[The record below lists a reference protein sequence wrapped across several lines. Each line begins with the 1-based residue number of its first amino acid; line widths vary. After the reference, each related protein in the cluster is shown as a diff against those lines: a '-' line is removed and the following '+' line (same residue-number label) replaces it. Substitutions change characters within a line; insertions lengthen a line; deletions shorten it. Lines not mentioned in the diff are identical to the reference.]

1 LQLRS
6 VYNCFIRYTKNLVTG
21 FADKSAEIDFKTIK
35 AGPKTMCA
43 NLLEENQKFYVEER
57 RVIVDGEIGCSG
69 LPPALFFNDLE
80 LTDGDVHTSASGN
93 DYNGTP
99 LFFDVNGTFQSNYI
113 DLDIAMYTDAGH
125 SQHVRTDHCTGPWDG
140 STFYDG
146 SCSLVQ
152 DTNAGCVPVWTR
164 MTRDQN
170 QSTTAEPAYPLQ
182 DGGYSQTLMRQ

>member
-1 LQLRS
+1 
-6 VYNCFIRYTKNLVTG
+6 
-21 FADKSAEIDFKTIK
+21 
-35 AGPKTMCA
+35 MCT

-80 LTDGDVHTSASGN
+80 LTDGEVHTSASGN

-125 SQHVRTDHCTGPWDG
+125 SQHVRTDHCAGPWDG

-164 MTRDQN
+164 MARDQN
-170 QSTTAEPAYPLQ
+170 QNSSTARGCFTIPRVASVLVNV
-182 DGGYSQTLMRQ
+182 LIWLLNR